1 MKILIVKL
9 SSLGDVVHA
18 MPAAQDLRQAFPA
31 AQIDWVVERGFAPL
45 VQRCAGVN
53 RVIPCELRRW
63 RKSPL
68 SKQTRLAWRAF
79 KTELQRERY
88 DAVIDL
94 QGLSKSALVSWL
106 ALLTPQGKRY
116 GMANQTEGSSFEAP
130 ARWVADVAIALPPHI
145 HAVARSRELCARA
158 LGYGVPEV
166 QSFGLLAHVNTVQ
179 ETNKSDVSSGA
190 SPKGVV
196 ALVHGTSRADKQ
208 WPLADWHALGKLLN
222 DAGYAVALPHG
233 SDAEQQH
240 AQEIAGPLA
249 NAIVWPRLGLDA
261 LTDALA
267 TCAGVVGVDSG
278 LSHIAVALD
287 LPHVQIYNFDTA
299 WRTGPLSVSCEPGSA
314 AGQGARQLSVFADPT
329 PSLGQVWQA
338 WLAVSAPESMAA
350 KAAKAA

>member
-18 MPAAQDLRQAFPA
+18 MPAVQDLRQVFPA

-53 RVIPCELRRW
+53 RVIACELRRW
-63 RKSPL
+63 RKSPF
-68 SKQTRLAWRAF
+68 SAPTRLAWRAF
-79 KTELQRERY
+79 KTELQREHY
-88 DAVIDL
+88 DAVMDV

-116 GMANQTEGSSFEAP
+116 GLANQTEGSSFEAP

-158 LGYGVPEV
+158 LGYGVPEI
-166 QSFGLLAHVNTVQ
+166 QSFGLLAQVDRAQVAIKNAANNIATPH
-179 ETNKSDVSSGA
+179 
-190 SPKGVV
+190 GVV

-208 WPLADWHALGKLLN
+208 WPLAHWHTLGKLLN
-222 DAGYAVALPHG
+222 DSGYAVALPHG
-233 SDAEQQH
+233 SDEEQQH
-240 AQEIAGPLA
+240 AHEIAGPLTHA
-249 NAIVWPRLGLDA
+249 LIWPRLGLDA

-299 WRTGPLSVSCEPGSA
+299 WRTGPQSAAIGLGGA

-329 PSLGQVWQA
+329 PSPDAVWQA
-338 WLAVSAPESMAA
+338 WLAVSGPDSAV
-350 KAAKAA
+350 KAA